1 MDTSSFQWAD
11 GLRFGIGLGLIA
23 LITACGDSNVTP
35 SSTAQSID
43 PRSVITLGQCVVP
56 IADSSAICGTL
67 TVAENRDKKDSR
79 LIGLPF
85 VVLPSVSTK
94 PSSDP
99 IVFFTGGPGPSPLRV
114 IESIRGEDLANYP
127 LRKNRDVIVLTHR
140 GTDLTKNGTLD
151 CPEVLIDFENGQRY
165 ATVQEAINNASKCK
179 NRLLAANS
187 GIDFDQYTTKN
198 IARDHEDLRILLGK
212 QRTFSAWNVL
222 GSSYGSLLA
231 QQFVR
236 DFPGSVRSVVYDG
249 PLPIQNNTFYAPD
262 ILEAVTEIVDAC
274 KKLSS
279 CNASYP
285 NLLPAFAAVI
295 EKLETDPVVIEGNAV
310 TGHGVLNAL
319 RRNLPPSATPYG
331 RVPLF
336 MDKVIK
342 GDLAGANE
350 VFSFIGFP
358 EIAITPDTAFF
369 SISCTD
375 AGSDTARISDTPVG
389 AANWPLPVRQ
399 IASFYQNF
407 PASELCKTWV
417 STVAASKTN
426 KAALVSDVPSLI
438 TVGQFDIATPV
449 VNADVLLKGLSRAQK
464 LVFVGRG
471 HGLAEADQCMLSVAA
486 SFFDSPD
493 KKVDASCID
502 ASNTLIFE

>member
-35 SSTAQSID
+35 LGIAQSID
-43 PRSVITLGQCVVP
+43 PRSVITLGKCVVP
-56 IADSSAICGTL
+56 IADTSAICGTL
-67 TVAENRDKKDSR
+67 TVAESRDKKDSR

-85 VVLPSVSTK
+85 AVLPSLSPK

-99 IVFFTGGPGPSPLRV
+99 VVLFTGGPGPSPLRV
-114 IESIRGEDLANYP
+114 IESISGQDLTSYP

-140 GTDLTKNGTLD
+140 GTDLTKDGTLD

-165 ATVQEAINNASKCK
+165 ATVQDAVNNAVKCK
-179 NRLLAANS
+179 NRLLAANV

-212 QRTFSAWNVL
+212 QRSFSAWNIL

-236 DFPGSVRSVVYDG
+236 DFPTSVRSVVYDG
-249 PLPIQNNTFYAPD
+249 PLPIQNNTFFKPD
-262 ILEAVTEIVDAC
+262 VLEAITQVLDAC
-274 KKLSS
+274 KNVSS
-279 CNASYP
+279 CNANYP
-285 NLLPAFAAVI
+285 NLVPAFAMAI
-295 EKLETDPVVIEGNAV
+295 EKLEANPVVIEGNSV
-310 TGHGVLNAL
+310 SGHSVLNAL
-319 RRNLPPSATPYG
+319 RRDLPPATPPYG
-331 RVPLF
+331 RVPAF

-342 GDLAGANE
+342 DDLVGANAI
-350 VFSFIGFP
+350 FSFIGYP

-369 SISCTD
+369 TISCTD
-375 AGSDTARISDTPVG
+375 AGTESARISDTPVG
-389 AANWPLPVRQ
+389 AANWPLRVRQ

-426 KAALVSDVPSLI
+426 KAVLVSDVPSLI

-449 VNADVLLKGLSRAQK
+449 VNADVLLKGVSRAQK

-471 HGLAEADQCMLSVAA
+471 HGLAEADRCMLSVAA

-493 KKVDASCID
+493 KRIDASCID
-502 ASNTLIFE
+502 ASNTLVFE